1 MNNKNVYPTFIDTQF
16 LHLLDLRI
24 TQSGH
29 FDHLGRIKDVYLQS
43 VLSRTLRIKLN
54 FGLSSIFD
62 EYLNV

>member
-43 VLSRTLRIKLN
+43 VLSRT
-54 FGLSSIFD
+54 
-62 EYLNV
+62 YV